1 MMHMSESLGANC
13 MTCHNSRAFNDWDQS
28 PPQRVT
34 AWHGIRMAREINQT
48 YMTGLAPV
56 FPDNRKGPEGDVLK
70 VSCATCHNGVQKP
83 LYGVSMLREF
93 VGLTG
98 HKDQHRCAGL
108 HHLQAGGDDHHVAGE
123 HHFDRTAQRD
133 DRGGHGSGIRRLSL
147 AAAGSA
153 FPQRALAQ
161 RRTGDREISGS
172 SVFSREKGPAESG
185 IRLRILKHANG
196 PEGIAFRAVGLSP
209 ELLWDLAFGPGLTGP
224 SAPCWAKRQASTA
237 SGYSEP
243 SSQ

>member
-1 MMHMSESLGANC
+1 

-83 LYGVSMLREF
+83 LYGVSMLRGVRRF
-93 VGLTG
+93 TW

-108 HHLQAGGDDHHVAGE
+108 HHLQARGDDHH
-123 HHFDRTAQRD
+123 HRRRTPLRSIPAQRD

-147 AAAGSA
+147 AASSA

-185 IRLRILKHANG
+185 IRLRIVKHANDQTG
-196 PEGIAFRAVGLSP
+196 HSLPGGWVIA
-209 ELLWDLAFGPGLTGP
+209 
-224 SAPCWAKRQASTA
+224 
-237 SGYSEP
+237 
-243 SSQ
+243 